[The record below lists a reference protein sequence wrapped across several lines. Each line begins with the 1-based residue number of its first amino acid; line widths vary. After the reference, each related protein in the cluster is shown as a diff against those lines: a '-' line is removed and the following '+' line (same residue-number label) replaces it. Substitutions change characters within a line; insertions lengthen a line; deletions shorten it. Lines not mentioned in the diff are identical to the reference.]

1 RSRMMMQQ
9 RGERNFPVDRQ
20 RSVFVGNISYD
31 VTEEQLRDVFSKAGT
46 VVHLRLVHDRETGKP
61 KGYGFCEFSDVK
73 SAELA
78 IRNLNGH
85 ELNGRAL
92 RVDSAAGDQN
102 RQQYQGDAE
111 HGGVTMAMPEESPYG
126 KEVDPK
132 DAPEAIS
139 RSVASLPPE
148 KMFHLMKQMKEI
160 VMSNPTEAKNMLLQN
175 PQLAYALLQAQVVM
189 RIVDPQV
196 AMTMLHREQPIS
208 AAGPFHTPTAPPP
221 QMQQQPPQQQQM
233 PPPQQFGGHSRSM
246 APPPSSSYNMPPPQM
261 TGPPGGG
268 YGNGPFG
275 GPPPPANYGAPP
287 PGYGRGG
294 PPPQQMQPPP
304 QQQQAA
310 DPYSDAERDNA
321 NLLLQVM
328 NLTEDELLQLPAE
341 DREKILTLRTRL
353 RNA

>member
-1 RSRMMMQQ
+1 QKMLRG
-9 RGERNFPVDRQ
+9 GERGFPVDRQ

-61 KGYGFCEFSDVK
+61 KGYGFAEFSDVK

-102 RQQYQGDAE
+102 RMGGDGE
-111 HGGVTMAMPEESPYG
+111 HGNVVVMAPEESPYG
-126 KEVDPK
+126 KECDPK

-160 VMSNPTEAKNMLLQN
+160 VISNPTEAKNMLLQN

-196 AMTMLHREQPIS
+196 AMTMLHREQPM
-208 AAGPFHTPTAPPP
+208 AGSSTPFHVPAP
-221 QMQQQPPQQQQM
+221 QQQPMQPPQQQHPFGGHPRSMGAPPPSAGPSSYHGM
-233 PPPQQFGGHSRSM
+233 PPPQPAMGGSG
-246 APPPSSSYNMPPPQM
+246 
-261 TGPPGGG
+261 GP
-268 YGNGPFG
+268 YGG
-275 GPPPPANYGAPP
+275 GPPPFSAPPPNYGAPP

-294 PPPQQMQPPP
+294 PPPPQVQP
-304 QQQQAA
+304 QQPAA
-310 DPYSDAERDNA
+310 GGYSDTERDNA
-321 NLLLQVM
+321 SLLLQVM
-328 NLTEDELLQLPAE
+328 NLTEEELMQLPAE
-341 DREKILTLRTRL
+341 DREKILTLRTKL